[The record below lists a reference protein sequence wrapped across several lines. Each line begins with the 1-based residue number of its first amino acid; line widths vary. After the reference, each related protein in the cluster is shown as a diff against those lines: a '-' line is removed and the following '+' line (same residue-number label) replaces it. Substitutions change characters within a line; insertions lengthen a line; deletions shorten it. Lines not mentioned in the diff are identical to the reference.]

1 PSTRPALARAAKVQ
15 RRAAGDGFDFR
26 SSAEALAKVREE
38 LGELEM
44 EMAGLEEQRA
54 SRTEAPPAR
63 VEDELGDLLF
73 AVAAV
78 GRRLNVDPE
87 TALRKATR
95 RFSERFERMKAAARE
110 EGVDLSALPDGELI
124 ARFRAAG
131 TAD

>member
-1 PSTRPALARAAKVQ
+1 KVQ

-38 LGELEM
+38 LGELEA
-44 EMAGLEEQRA
+44 EMAGLEEERA
-54 SRTEAPPAR
+54 SRTEAPTER
-63 VEDELGDLLF
+63 TEDELGDLLF
-73 AVAAV
+73 AVAAM

-110 EGVDLSALPDGELI
+110 EGLDLSALSDDDLT

-131 TAD
+131 SPGGAS